1 MPIIQPVTMQL
12 SGSHGELVAQVL
24 ARLGHE
30 PTLNAA
36 AKLLFVVSDDDTS
49 EAAAIA
55 HQAAQI
61 LQLATQLRH
70 LIDAPKHA
78 GKNVRDATAQI
89 EQLRR
94 MVLAMATDLRG
105 VLIALGSQLVRL
117 RECVVHH
124 TEPDAA
130 WLQEVLQ
137 VFSPLANRLGV
148 WQLKWELEDLA
159 FRFAQPEQY
168 HRINT
173 ALNAK
178 HEERQLLIETVCSR
192 LSKEFTATHILAKVY
207 GRPKHIYSIANKMVL
222 KNLSFESLYDLRA
235 VRVVV
240 NTVRDCYTALGVV
253 HDIYLPITKEFDDY
267 IARPKPNGYK
277 SLHTVIIADDGKP
290 VEVQIRT
297 EAMHEFAEFGVAAHW
312 RYKEGATNKPSVEE
326 AKIAWLRQLLAWKK
340 DLSKTNSEHWQS
352 SSSESNNNQRI
363 FCLTPAGR
371 VIELTKGSTPI
382 DFAYALHTDLGHRCR
397 GAKIDGAIAPLNTP
411 LCSGQTVEI
420 LSDRKHN
427 AGPSRDWLNI
437 NLGYTAS
444 HRSRSKVRAWF
455 NVLAHNEAIIQGRAV
470 IDRELAR
477 LGKTAASTVGGLT
490 QLAKQMGYEDT
501 QALFIVANKT
511 NFNTRTIELALE
523 SLKAKETPKQA
534 INKASEHLLEHLDS
548 LAHNRINA
556 TAARVNHTITH
567 TTKAKSNIWVVGVDM
582 LLTQLARCCHP
593 VPPDAV
599 IGYITRGKGISL
611 HRKACGSLQ
620 HLAIK
625 SPERIIECAW
635 NPEAL
640 NTNHHNNNSNNN
652 NNNNNNINNNK
663 NTQAQ
668 YIVNIKLTAIDRPGL
683 LRDISDTFNKYK
695 INITALNTQNKKGE
709 SRMVL
714 SVMVNGIDTLNTV
727 LTGVRDIKG
736 VLSVIRC

>member
-1 MPIIQPVTMQL
+1 MSIIQPVTLQL
-12 SGSHGELVAQVL
+12 GSSHGELVAQVL
-24 ARLGHE
+24 TRLGHE

-55 HQAAQI
+55 RQAAQI

-105 VLIALGSQLVRL
+105 VLIALGSQLARL

-207 GRPKHIYSIANKMVL
+207 GRPKHIYSIANKMAL

-340 DLSKTNSEHWQS
+340 DLSKTNSENWQS

-397 GAKIDGAIAPLNTP
+397 GAKIDGAITPLNTP

-427 AGPSRDWLNI
+427 TGPSRDWLNI
-437 NLGYTAS
+437 HLGYTAS
-444 HRSRSKVRAWF
+444 NRSRSKVRAWF
-455 NVLAHNEAIIQGRAV
+455 NALAHNEAIIQGRAV

-477 LGKTAASTVGGLT
+477 LGKTAASTVGGLA

-501 QALFIVANKT
+501 QFLFIAANKT
-511 NFNTRTIELALE
+511 NFNTRTVELALE
-523 SLKAKETPKQA
+523 SLKVKEISKQTVNKA
-534 INKASEHLLEHLDS
+534 NEYKASEHTLEHLDS

-556 TAARVNHTITH
+556 TAARVNHTITQ
-567 TTKAKSNIWVVGVDM
+567 TTKTNGDVWVVGVDM
-582 LLTQLARCCHP
+582 LLTQLAQCCRP

-635 NPEAL
+635 NPDAL
-640 NTNHHNNNSNNN
+640 NAAHHNNS
-652 NNNNNNINNNK
+652 NK
-663 NTQAQ
+663 NTQGH
-668 YIVNIKLTAIDRPGL
+668 YTVNVKLTAIDRPGL
-683 LRDISDTFNKYK
+683 LRDVSDAFNKHK

-709 SRMVL
+709 SRMAL
-714 SVMVNGIDTLNTV
+714 LVMVNNIDKLNTA
-727 LTGVRDIKG
+727 LISVRDIKG

>member
-1 MPIIQPVTMQL
+1 MPIIQPVTVQL
-12 SGSHGELVAQVL
+12 NGSHGELVAQVL

-36 AKLLFVVSDDDTS
+36 AKLLFIVSDDDNS

-55 HQAAQI
+55 RQAAQI

-78 GKNVRDATAQI
+78 GKNVRDATTQI

-124 TEPDAA
+124 TEPDAT

-207 GRPKHIYSIANKMVL
+207 GRPKHIYSIANKMAL

-240 NTVRDCYTALGVV
+240 NTVRDCYAALGVV

-277 SLHTVIIADDGKP
+277 SLHTVIIADDGKA

-297 EAMHEFAEFGVAAHW
+297 EAMHAFAEFGVAAHW
-312 RYKEGATNKPSVEE
+312 RYKEGVTSKASAEE

-340 DLSKTNSEHWQS
+340 DLSKTNREHWQS
-352 SSSESNNNQRI
+352 SSNQSNNNQRI
-363 FCLTPAGR
+363 FCLTPVGR
-371 VIELTKGSTPI
+371 VIELIKGSTPI

-397 GAKIDGAIAPLNTP
+397 GAKIDGAIVPLNTP

-420 LSDRKHN
+420 LADRKHN
-427 AGPSRDWLNI
+427 VGPSRDWLTI
-437 NLGYTAS
+437 HLGYTAS
-444 HRSRSKVRAWF
+444 NRSRSKVRAWF
-455 NVLAHNEAIIQGRAV
+455 NALAHNEAIIQGRSV

-501 QALFIVANKT
+501 HTLFIAANKT
-511 NFNTRTIELALE
+511 SFNTRAIELALD
-523 SLKAKETPKQA
+523 SLKVKETSKQTV
-534 INKASEHLLEHLDS
+534 NKTSEYKANEHTLEHLDS
-548 LAHNRINA
+548 LAHSRIHA
-556 TAARVNHTITH
+556 TAARVNHAIAHTI
-567 TTKAKSNIWVVGVDM
+567 KVKSDIWVVGVDM
-582 LLTQLARCCHP
+582 LLTQLAQCCRP

-599 IGYITRGKGISL
+599 IGYITRGNGISL
-611 HRKACGSLQ
+611 HRKACGSVQ

-625 SPERIIECAW
+625 SPERIIECTW

-640 NTNHHNNNSNNN
+640 NTAHHNHNNH
-652 NNNNNNINNNK
+652 NNK
-663 NTQAQ
+663 NTQGQ
-668 YIVNIKLTAIDRPGL
+668 YTVNIKLTAIDRPGL
-683 LRDISDTFNKYK
+683 LRDVSDTFNKHK

-714 SVMVNGIDTLNTV
+714 SVMVNGIDTLNSV
-727 LTGVRDIKG
+727 LVSVRDIKG
-736 VLSVIRC
+736 LISAIRC